1 MKLTHF
7 RDLLAVVQTGSLRAA
22 SRHLGIAQPVI
33 TRSIRELEHE
43 LGTPLLERH
52 SKGVA
57 LTPVGERFVRRIE
70 AVRAEVRRAREE
82 VDQWSGDYAGE
93 VSIALT
99 PMACMT
105 LMPPALAAFN
115 KRHPKAVT
123 NITQSLFRPIENRL
137 ADGLLDF
144 WIGPI
149 DKESVSQ
156 RFSVECLLP
165 HNRRIAARRDHPLSS
180 AKSLSELANASWVRP
195 SLDDRSAEGDLEAE
209 FQRLGFPTPNVL
221 VHSASMLVIILT
233 VANTD
238 LLTVLPEQIFEVM
251 PIAQFCVPLEFI
263 APIPA
268 APICIVHRQGLP
280 MTPLAEN
287 LSDLMR
293 KAAHNY
299 TRDTQ
304 LKQRSFGQVLP
315 LKATK
320 DANERA

>member
-22 SRHLGIAQPVI
+22 SRQLGIAQPVI

-82 VDQWSGDYAGE
+82 VDQWGGEYTGE
-93 VSIALT
+93 VAIGLT
-99 PMACMT
+99 PMVCMT
-105 LMPPALAAFN
+105 LMPSAVAEFN

-123 NITQSLFRPIENRL
+123 KITQSLFRPIENRL

-144 WIGPI
+144 WVGTV
-149 DKESVSQ
+149 DENTVSQ

-165 HNRRIAARRDHPLSS
+165 HNRRIAARRDHPLLS
-180 AKSLSELANASWVRP
+180 AKSLGELVGASWVRP
-195 SLDDRSAEGDLEAE
+195 SLDDRSVETDVEEA
-209 FQRLGFPTPNVL
+209 FQRLRIPPPNIA
-221 VHSASMLVIILT
+221 VHSSSMLVTLQI

-238 LLTVLPEQIFEVM
+238 LLTVLPEQIFSTM
-251 PIAQFCVPLEFI
+251 PVEQFCVPLEFI
-263 APIPA
+263 APLPA
-268 APICIVHRQGLP
+268 APICLVHRQGLP
-280 MTPLAEN
+280 LTPLAEN
-287 LSDLMR
+287 LSDLIR

-299 TRDTQ
+299 LRE
-304 LKQRSFGQVLP
+304 KKP
-315 LKATK
+315 
-320 DANERA
+320 E